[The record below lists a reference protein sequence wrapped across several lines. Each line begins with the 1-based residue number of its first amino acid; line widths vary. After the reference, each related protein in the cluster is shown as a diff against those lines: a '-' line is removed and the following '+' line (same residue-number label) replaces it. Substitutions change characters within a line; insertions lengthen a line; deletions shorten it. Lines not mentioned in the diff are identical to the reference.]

1 MSEPTRWTVA
11 TDALARHRATE
22 YPTHCDACSLRW
34 PCDTYELAASH
45 AALLDAAVGL
55 RLWMNGLYAS
65 LGYDLDELAQQA
77 CIAKADAAIVQAY
90 GEEQP

>member
-11 TDALARHRATE
+11 TDALARHQATE

-45 AALLDAAVGL
+45 ETLLAAAEAAERALYTLSNHPLTHTVAPARVAL
-55 RLWMNGLYAS
+55 R
-65 LGYDLDELAQQA
+65 
-77 CIAKADAAIVQAY
+77 AAIRTAY
-90 GEEQP
+90 GEQP